1 MNSEQ
6 YKQQVKLL
14 KKWAYAYYVLDD
26 PLVTDED
33 YDRLYHLVLDYEE
46 KNPSETL
53 EDSPTRRVGGV
64 VLDEFNKA
72 HHIAKMWSMEDVF
85 NFEEL
90 KKWLER
96 VVKNVGSDIEF
107 FCEPKFDGASLN
119 LIYENGKL
127 KQAITR
133 GDGQIG
139 EDVTNNIK
147 TIHSIPLQINH
158 QETIEIRGEIVI
170 KKDDFETINQE
181 RLANDEPAFA
191 NPRNAAAGSLRQL
204 DPKITAKRKLFFYP
218 WGVGKH
224 TLGFKNL
231 NEIMDFIYNLGFL
244 QPPSSLICHTLDE
257 VEKFYKQIVSQRD
270 QIPMMMD
277 GLVVKIN
284 HLTKQEDLG
293 YTVKYPKWMCAY
305 KFPAIEKSTI
315 IEDVILQV
323 GRTGVITPVAVVKPV
338 DIEGVT
344 VERATLHNFDE
355 IQRKDIKIGDK
366 VIIIRSGD
374 VIPKIIKVLTSFRDG
389 AQKEISKPTTCPK
402 CSSELLDEGALL
414 KCQNLN
420 CSARVL
426 NTIIHFVSKK
436 ALNIDGLGKKIVE
449 TLYKEEILTKIEDIF
464 TLHEKQEQMLNLEGF
479 KDKKVQN
486 IITSIQ
492 NAKNCECKK
501 FIYALGI
508 EHIGEVAASEL
519 CKNFGVD
526 FYKATKEELLNIDGF
541 GEEMSESLLEFSR
554 VNQEKINHLITII
567 SPITHRLSPTTSSP
581 FSNKTFVITGTLSI
595 PRDEMKTKLEN
606 LGAKVSSSISK
617 KTDFLLYGE
626 NAGSKLEKAKTLGVK
641 TLQEL
646 ELFK

>member
-46 KNPSETL
+46 KNPSEIL

-224 TLGFKNL
+224 TLKFKNL

-244 QPPSSLICHTLDE
+244 QPPSSLVCHTLDE

-270 QIPMMMD
+270 KIPMMMD

-389 AQKEISKPTTCPK
+389 VQKEISKPTTCPQ

-449 TLYKEEILTKIEDIF
+449 TLYKEEILTKVEDIF
-464 TLHEKQEQMLNLEGF
+464 TLHEKQEQMLSLEGF

-554 VNQEKINHLITII
+554 VNQETKRVVKNFLRGCT
-567 SPITHRLSPTTSSP
+567 PP
-581 FSNKTFVITGTLSI
+581 FL
-595 PRDEMKTKLEN
+595 
-606 LGAKVSSSISK
+606 
-617 KTDFLLYGE
+617 
-626 NAGSKLEKAKTLGVK
+626 
-641 TLQEL
+641 
-646 ELFK
+646 